1 MGDDEMVVPEK
12 KKRVENLRSVAR
24 LLSIFARQVE
34 VKRALEAANGEPH
47 LDFWRVMYGGL
58 SNLGVIE
65 WCKLFGAV
73 GSNRLH
79 WRHVYAD
86 REGEFRI
93 GLHAATAM
101 DDVAFTACQ
110 REIKRWRDIDFA
122 HFDPDAERPSNY
134 PHFGTALHAA
144 DFYYSW
150 VQAELGEQD
159 HYLFPASLTAFR
171 QTVRPDYDNAAALA
185 LASTKHLPQ
194 RKV

>member
-1 MGDDEMVVPEK
+1 MVRSEPGRRIED
-12 KKRVENLRSVAR
+12 LRSVAR

-34 VKRALEAANGEPH
+34 VKRALEAADREPH

-86 REGEFRI
+86 REDEFRT

-101 DDVAFTACQ
+101 DDAAFTACQ
-110 REIKRWRDIDFA
+110 REIKRWRDVEFV
-122 HFDPDAERPSNY
+122 HFDPDADRPSKW
-134 PHFGTALHAA
+134 PHFGSALEAA
-144 DFYYSW
+144 DFYYGW
-150 VQAELGEQD
+150 VVAELGEQG

-171 QTVRPDYDNAAALA
+171 QTVRSDYDKAAALA
-185 LASTKHLPQ
+185 LASTTSLPQ